1 MVGEAIES
9 RVGVSGGWE
18 LRGFKVQGF
27 RLWALC
33 FVLADSVCCF
43 AGSQVLRSFRVSD
56 VECRFVFVAGFT
68 VRG

>member
-1 MVGEAIES
+1 M
-9 RVGVSGGWE
+9 
-18 LRGFKVQGF
+18 GFV
-27 RLWALC
+27 C

-68 VRG
+68 VGG